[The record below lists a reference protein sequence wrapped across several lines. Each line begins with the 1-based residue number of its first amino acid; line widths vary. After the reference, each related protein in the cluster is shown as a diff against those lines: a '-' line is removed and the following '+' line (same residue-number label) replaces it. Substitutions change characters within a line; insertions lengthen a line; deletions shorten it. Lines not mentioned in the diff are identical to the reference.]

1 MLQQGWC
8 MQLCIVNN
16 DEQKIT
22 TMARLKA
29 LNPDEATGKT
39 KELFNVI
46 QSKLGVVPN
55 MMRTMGNSP
64 ALLQSYLNLNDTLA
78 HGILGAKN
86 GELLALAISEN
97 NSCNY
102 CVSAHSYIG
111 EKLVHID
118 ANTLVNARNG
128 KSADAKTDAALKF
141 ANTLVDKKG
150 LVNDSDVDTVKAAGF
165 TDGEIGEIVGHVALN
180 ILTNYFNN
188 TADTEIDFPVTKP
201 LPAIE
206 A

>member
-1 MLQQGWC
+1 
-8 MQLCIVNN
+8 
-16 DEQKIT
+16 
-22 TMARLKA
+22 MARLKA

-39 KELFNVI
+39 KELFNAI

-64 ALLQSYLNLNDTLA
+64 ALLEGYLNLSGTLA
-78 HGILGAKN
+78 HGALGAKN
-86 GELLALAISEN
+86 GELLALAISEKN
-97 NSCNY
+97 NCDY
-102 CVSAHSYIG
+102 CLSAHSYIG

-118 ANTLVNARNG
+118 ASTLQNARSG
-128 KSADAKTDAALKF
+128 KSADAKTEAALKF
-141 ANTLVDKKG
+141 ADILVAKKG
-150 LVNDSDVDTVKAAGF
+150 LVNDVDVDTVKAAGF

-188 TADTEIDFPVTKP
+188 TADTENDFPAVKA
-201 LPAIE
+201 LQEIE